1 MFNSINIV
9 DQDYIQ
15 WIKDLSN
22 RYRRSQIKAAVKVNE
37 EMLRFYWELGKDI
50 VEMHIEERWGK
61 KVIKTISTDLRQENP
76 ELSGLSGRSIYYC
89 KDFYLLYNQY
99 NAISPQVVAKNSGE
113 GKKDVTTPPSGCSSV
128 KRKTVYKLN
137 MPWNQARNQ

>member
-61 KVIKTISTDLRQENP
+61 KVIKTISADLRQENP
-76 ELSGLSGRSIYYC
+76 ELSGLSERSIYYC

-99 NAISPQVVAKNSGE
+99 NAISPQVVAK
-113 GKKDVTTPPSGCSSV
+113 K
-128 KRKTVYKLN
+128 
-137 MPWNQARNQ
+137 